1 MDVKSKIKYFMK
13 AKNLNDYKL
22 AQKSGLSQ
30 PTITN
35 WFNSRNYT
43 PSIEALE
50 KVCSAFEITIAELCC
65 TNDEK
70 MMPVSDEIQELLN
83 VWYILDKSQRENF
96 LGLMKSISK
105 Q

>member
-1 MDVKSKIKYFMK
+1 MDVKSKIKYYMK

-35 WFNSRNYT
+35 WFNKRNYT

-50 KVCSAFEITIAELCC
+50 KVCSAFDITMAELCC
-65 TNDEK
+65 TDDEK
-70 MMPVSDEIQELLN
+70 MIPVSYDTEELLR
-83 VWYILDKSQRENF
+83 VWQILDKPQRESF
-96 LGLMKSISK
+96 LSLMKSVIK

>member
-35 WFNSRNYT
+35 RFNSRNYT

-50 KVCSAFEITIAELCC
+50 KVCSAFEITMAELCC

>member
-1 MDVKSKIKYFMK
+1 MDVKSRIKYYMK

-30 PTITN
+30 PTIAN
-35 WFNSRNYT
+35 WYNQRNYT

-50 KVCSAFEITIAELCC
+50 KVCSAFEITMAELCC
-65 TNDEK
+65 ADDEK
-70 MMPVSDEIQELLN
+70 MIPVSDEVQELLD
-83 VWYILDKSQRENF
+83 VWLILDKSQRESF
-96 LGLMKSISK
+96 LSLMKSVIK

>member
-22 AQKSGLSQ
+22 AHKSGLSQ

-50 KVCSAFEITIAELCC
+50 KVCSAFEITMAELCC

>member
-50 KVCSAFEITIAELCC
+50 KVCSAFEITMAELCC

-83 VWYILDKSQRENF
+83 VWYILDKSQRDNF

>member
-50 KVCSAFEITIAELCC
+50 KVCSAFEITMAELCC